1 MQLTGFCKTIAAAS
15 ISALLLAGCAAPTLE
30 DAKAF
35 IDKYETNH
43 SFAYNATFKLRNPWP
58 YDHPE
63 YAVDKYIADDEYEQ
77 TFKTK
82 IAEGSKPS
90 EMTTGQLAA
99 VSGTLAAIGG
109 TATIPFSGLFFLTTP
124 IAPQYYTASSF
135 GFVLKKNAQTPQEAK
150 QKYLDNLID
159 AIRKVLSDRGYEN
172 IRVEHGEKAPR
183 LSFDKEDTE
192 YITVISGTNP
202 KDLTQAFI
210 EIKHFRKLKFGFDK
224 SVPAWISP
232 NEEPAWKINPNFA
245 LGGSIA
251 KEGNLDPVKTYGV
264 LAATAKYLP
273 DYAYLLMPSHPYEYE
288 ADGKKMKWG
297 APYLADNKNRYYFF
311 MPKSMRWK

>member
-30 DAKAF
+30 DAQSF

-43 SFAYNATFKLRNPWP
+43 SFAYNASFKLMNSWP
-58 YDHPE
+58 YDHPDF
-63 YAVDKYIADDEYEQ
+63 VRDKYIADDEYEQ

-124 IAPQYYTASSF
+124 IAPEYYPAGSF
-135 GFVLKKNAQTPQEAK
+135 GFVLKKDAQTPQEAK
-150 QKYLDNLID
+150 QKYLDSLID
-159 AIRKVLSDRGYEN
+159 AVRKVLSDRGYEN
-172 IRVEHGEKAPR
+172 IRVEHEEKAPR
-183 LSFDKEDTE
+183 LSFDKEDTA
-192 YITVISGTNP
+192 YYTVITGANQ
-202 KDLTQAFI
+202 KDSTQAFI
-210 EIKHFRKLKFGFDK
+210 RIKHYRKLKFAFDK
-224 SVPAWISP
+224 SIPAWISP
-232 NEEPAWKINPNFA
+232 NEEPAWKISPKFNV
-245 LGGSIA
+245 GGSIA
-251 KEGNLDPVKTYGV
+251 KNGNFDPVKTYDV
-264 LAATAKYLP
+264 LAAMTQYLP
-273 DYAYLLMPSHPYEYE
+273 DYAYFLMPPHPYEYE